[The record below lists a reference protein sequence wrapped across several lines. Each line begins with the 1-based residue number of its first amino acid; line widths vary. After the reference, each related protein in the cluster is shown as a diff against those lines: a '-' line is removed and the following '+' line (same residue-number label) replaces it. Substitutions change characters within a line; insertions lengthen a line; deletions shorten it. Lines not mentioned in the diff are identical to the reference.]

1 MPPAAADAVAGTPM
15 KSAPSSGKILRA
27 AAREPLLHFVVAGG
41 LLFAVHARVAK
52 PPAGRIAI
60 EKAYVD
66 ALRAEEKQRTGQAP
80 TDEQTRNLVERTVD
94 DEVLYREA
102 LALGLDK
109 GDLIV
114 RRRLLQKM
122 ELIARASVP
131 EPTDEEL
138 GAYLRAHADRYKA
151 PETVSF
157 RHVFLSRDRHG
168 DALAKDAEQALSAL
182 RGGADPAKM
191 GDPFLLG
198 ASFAKRSR
206 ADLTGTFGPG
216 FAEGLFAAKTGE
228 WSGPVSSSYGLHLV
242 MATAREDGG
251 APDLS
256 AVRARVRED
265 LTQERRDSALRDEI
279 ARLRGKYTIEIEP

>member
-1 MPPAAADAVAGTPM
+1 M
-15 KSAPSSGKILRA
+15 KSAPSSGNILRA
-27 AAREPLLHFVVAGG
+27 AAREPLVHFVVIGG

-52 PPAGRIAI
+52 PPPDRIFI
-60 EKAYVD
+60 ERAYVD
-66 ALRAEEKQRTGQAP
+66 ALRAEERERTGQAP
-80 TDEQTRNLVERTVD
+80 TEEQTRGLVERTVD

-131 EPTDEEL
+131 EPTDDEL
-138 GAYLRAHADRYKA
+138 RAYLRAHPDRYEA

-157 RHVFLSRDRHG
+157 RHVFLSRDKHG
-168 DALAKDAEQALSAL
+168 DSLAKDAEQALSAL

-191 GDPFLLG
+191 GDPFVLG
-198 ASFAKRSR
+198 AAFAKRSR
-206 ADLTGTFGPG
+206 ADVTTSFGPA

-242 MATAREDGG
+242 LSAAREEGG

-265 LTQERRDSALRDEI
+265 LTTERRGSALRDEI
-279 ARLRGKYTIEIEP
+279 ARLRRKYTIEIEP